1 MAIEISAEHQAN
13 LKTLVVESVDN
24 WNSKATQE
32 QKAAG
37 EALMQRFKDEPE
49 FGATYVARM
58 KTNFEASDAN
68 QDGQLDRQEYMV
80 FQEKQCDHA
89 RQDGTFVE
97 PTPNYIERCYE
108 LFQQI
113 AGGEGITFEQYLA
126 ITGKFMAIFK
136 EMNDAAESA

>member
-1 MAIEISAEHQAN
+1 
-13 LKTLVVESVDN
+13 
-24 WNSKATQE
+24 
-32 QKAAG
+32 
-37 EALMQRFKDEPE
+37 
-49 FGATYVARM
+49 
-58 KTNFEASDAN
+58 
-68 QDGQLDRQEYMV
+68 MV